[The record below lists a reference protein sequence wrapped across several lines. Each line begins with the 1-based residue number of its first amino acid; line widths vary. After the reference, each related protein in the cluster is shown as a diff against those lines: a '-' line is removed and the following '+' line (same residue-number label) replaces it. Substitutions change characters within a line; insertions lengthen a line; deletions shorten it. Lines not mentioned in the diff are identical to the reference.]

1 MTNNKE
7 KFITLKEAAKISGYA
22 PDYIGQLIRKG
33 KLPGKQIYN
42 AVAWVTTEKVLM
54 EYLENNQKRKKKLFK
69 DNFKAKFNQLKNA
82 FIFDNQLKG
91 FLKVILYAAII
102 FSLGFSLILFYVFS
116 VGFEK
121 KLEQS
126 AIEKVK
132 AGAINI
138 NSIRSA
144 EQ

>member
-82 FIFDNQLKG
+82 FIFDNQLNG